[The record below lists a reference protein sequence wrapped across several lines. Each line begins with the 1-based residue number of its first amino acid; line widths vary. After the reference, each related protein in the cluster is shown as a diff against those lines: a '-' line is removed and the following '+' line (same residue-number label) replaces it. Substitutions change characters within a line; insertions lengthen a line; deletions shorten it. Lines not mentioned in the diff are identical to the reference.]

1 MEKRPKVTI
10 VGSIN
15 MDLTVQT
22 SIMPKQGETVLGDHF
37 ATYPGGKGANQ
48 AVAAARLGADVCL
61 LGAVG
66 DDDFGTNL
74 LNHLKEEGISTSSV
88 SMEENMSTGTATIIL
103 SNQDNRIIVAPG
115 ANRMVTPDYI
125 KEHLHVIKESDIILT
140 QLEIPLDTI
149 TYLASLSKELKI
161 PMILNPAP
169 YQPLPASVIEAFRY
183 ITPNETEAEL
193 FKKELQEGMEGEQW
207 ITTKGKEGVII
218 YQQGEELKIPGY
230 PVNVEDPTG
239 AGDTFNGALAAY
251 LGRGDTLDDS
261 VRIANAAA
269 ALSATRK
276 GAQSGMPTQAAVER
290 FMKEN

>member
-1 MEKRPKVTI
+1 MEKRPKVTVI
-10 VGSIN
+10 GSIN

-37 ATYPGGKGANQ
+37 NTYPGGKGANQ

-61 LGAVG
+61 LGAIG
-66 DDDFGTNL
+66 DDDFGANL
-74 LNHLKEEGISTSSV
+74 LNHLREEGINTASV
-88 SMEENMSTGTATIIL
+88 SMQENVSTGTATIIL

-140 QLEIPLDTI
+140 QLEIPIDTI
-149 TYLASLSKELKI
+149 TYLASLSEELKV

-169 YQPLPASVIEAFRY
+169 YQPLPASVVEAFRY

-193 FKKELQEGMEGEQW
+193 FKKELQEGIKGDQW
-207 ITTKGKEGVII
+207 ITTKGKEGVSI
-218 YQQGEELKIPGY
+218 YKKGEELKIPGY
-230 PVNVEDPTG
+230 PVNVEDTTG

-251 LGRGDTLDDS
+251 LGREYTLEDS

-269 ALSATRK
+269 ALSVTQK
-276 GAQSGMPTQAAVER
+276 GAQSGMPTQEAVER